1 VPELDTELSCFDKII
16 QGDRKDIKV
25 LHEDDKCIAFEDAKP
40 VAKKHF
46 IVLAKDPKAQA
57 NKDEAT
63 LGHMMV
69 IAAKV
74 AKTQEMA
81 EGYRVVLNHGK
92 NSF

>member
-1 VPELDTELSCFDKII
+1 M
-16 QGDRKDIKV
+16 
-25 LHEDDKCIAFEDAKP
+25 
-40 VAKKHF
+40 
-46 IVLAKDPKAQA
+46 LAKDPKAQA

-63 LGHMMV
+63 LGHIMV

-74 AKTQEMA
+74 AKAQKMA

>member
-1 VPELDTELSCFDKII
+1 M
-16 QGDRKDIKV
+16 
-25 LHEDDKCIAFEDAKP
+25 
-40 VAKKHF
+40 
-46 IVLAKDPKAQA
+46 LAKDPKAQA

-74 AKTQEMA
+74 AKTQEMS